1 MDQPTNRSGAVAS
14 RKRIMMKIFS
24 SVITNYVTLA
34 VGIGLFIVDLKQ
46 GSVIGGFV
54 SGMIVGLSAAS
65 LLINFVT
72 AKMNRKEQ
80 DDES

>member
-1 MDQPTNRSGAVAS
+1 
-14 RKRIMMKIFS
+14 MMKIFS

-34 VGIGLFIVDLKQ
+34 VGIGLFIIDLKQ

-65 LLINFVT
+65 LLIHFV
-72 AKMNRKEQ
+72 AEKMNRKEQ
-80 DDES
+80 DDEN

>member
-1 MDQPTNRSGAVAS
+1 
-14 RKRIMMKIFS
+14 MKIFS
-24 SVITNYVTLA
+24 NVITIFVTLA

-65 LLINFVT
+65 LLIHFV
-72 AKMNRKEQ
+72 AEKMNRKEQ
-80 DDES
+80 DDEN